1 MLTISRELEG
11 NIGRILENVRRD
23 SDVEAMS
30 VSLASAA
37 TTTTTTVDGAPSMF
51 EDEYLEPTAKME
63 STDSQGE
70 FFPLQSASTPH
81 PSLITGLKTKPI
93 ESHVKSKY
101 GFGESGVERS
111 SPRDQELLEEM
122 AGKERSNAKYRKMME
137 FRRKLP
143 SWQKRQEILDVV
155 ERNQVVV
162 LSGETGCGKTTQV
175 RTIII
180 SSFVW
185 CAINRMCGGGV
196 L

>member
-1 MLTISRELEG
+1 MTISRELEG
-11 NIGRILENVRRD
+11 SIGRILENVRRD

-37 TTTTTTVDGAPSMF
+37 TTTTTVDGAPSMF

-63 STDSQGE
+63 STDSRGE
-70 FFPLQSASTPH
+70 FLPLQSTSTPH
-81 PSLITGLKTKPI
+81 PSLIAGLKTKPT
-93 ESHVKSKY
+93 ESQVKSKY

-175 RTIII
+175 RMII
-180 SSFVW
+180 FGLV
-185 CAINRMCGGGV
+185 CYK
-196 L
+196 